1 MTLPDG
7 DKKAV
12 LGVKTRQTRNGY
24 IVVELEHYRAAST
37 TQRETEHQVSTA
49 MCTWYVD
56 FRNTLPGKYRK

>member
-49 MCTWYVD
+49 MSYLVC
-56 FRNTLPGKYRK
+56 RLQKYPTR